1 MVNYGI
7 NSGSILGFFDLI
19 LAIAYLAISIALP
32 LSRARELGNIAILL
46 YVGQG
51 IIAPASLLLVGF
63 IHIFQGWR
71 LDPILQFADFL
82 VNLLLVY
89 LGIKDFVLLRLIF
102 SRRNPWSSR
111 RDRSDAINVQSGAL
125 ALF

>member
-32 LSRARELGNIAILL
+32 LSRARELGNIGIFL

-51 IIAPASLLLVGF
+51 IIAPLVLLLAGF

-82 VNLLLVY
+82 LNLLILY
-89 LGIKDFVLLRLIF
+89 LAIKDFVLLRLI
-102 SRRNPWSSR
+102 SLRRN
-111 RDRSDAINVQSGAL
+111 Q
-125 ALF
+125 

>member
-19 LAIAYLAISIALP
+19 LAISYLAISIALP
-32 LSRARELGNIAILL
+32 LSRPRELGNIGILL

-51 IIAPASLLLVGF
+51 IIAPTSLLLVGF

-82 VNLLLVY
+82 LNLLLVY

-102 SRRNPWSSR
+102 SRR
-111 RDRSDAINVQSGAL
+111 DRS
-125 ALF
+125 